1 MTRLHSTGS
10 TPAQKSWLPRQ
21 DKTQWNQGPQLLAV
35 PSHMWVAAYVIIF
48 RWIFIIVQKWSF
60 FCYHLQVS
68 YENTSQDHRQPP
80 LIIQVLFLDNWIE
93 ISCFSFPAWP
103 LWTEGELHIP
113 GKADSSFDWCKVC
126 LLSNHQPLLSI
137 ESLNPEQKHS
147 KIFRRSIILPDLR
160 NHGESPPSN
169 FMSLRWVSAKSVIL
183 LVRWEAQFSRIS
195 FAALSIISL
204 FFARQMSADLQRL
217 TSHLGVSK
225 VATKCLL
232 FIILDISR
240 WQCWATPQ
248 VEGLPCTQHSPG
260 DSPDMKYPEWKAYSS
275 RPELVSRLVVA
286 ATSPLDTEASLLRW
300 ERNKKAMKIMAEIYE
315 GLSEETMARLNSSS
329 EFKLSA
335 NTALKEVL
343 TDSSER
349 ALFLSNLGK
358 VNVRALLRCNM
369 ELSTFPDMDGRTFD
383 GPTLFISGEKEPVW
397 KGDGEV
403 RRIRQLFP
411 NSRFVK
417 LAGASYWPHTEAN
430 KEFLMQT
437 VAFLQTKFYWFVQG
451 NLESLILNQGII
463 LFRIIVLL
471 QSETQDLDLVRT
483 FILQM

>member
-1 MTRLHSTGS
+1 MTIWGS
-10 TPAQKSWLPRQ
+10 VKAACLCRSAVFQGVARFHTSPKVLVAPAGQDTVKPRPPA
-21 DKTQWNQGPQLLAV
+21 TSSSLA
-35 PSHMWVAAYVIIF
+35 Y
-48 RWIFIIVQKWSF
+48 
-60 FCYHLQVS
+60 VS

-80 LIIQVLFLDNWIE
+80 LIIQHGLFGRKENFTSL
-93 ISCFSFPAWP
+93 
-103 LWTEGELHIP
+103 
-113 GKADSSFDWCKVC
+113 GKQIHHLTDA
-126 LLSNHQPLLSI
+126 
-137 ESLNPEQKHS
+137 
-147 KIFRRSIILPDLR
+147 RRSIILPDLR

-169 FMSLRWVSAKSVIL
+169 FMSLR
-183 LVRWEAQFSRIS
+183 
-195 FAALSIISL
+195 
-204 FFARQMSADLQRL
+204 QMSADLQRL

-225 VATKCLL
+225 VAMLGH
-232 FIILDISR
+232 
-240 WQCWATPQ
+240 ATGGR
-248 VEGLPCTQHSPG
+248 VAMYTAL
-260 DSPDMKYPEWKAYSS
+260 A

-417 LAGASYWPHTEAN
+417 LASASYWPHTEAN

-437 VAFLQTKFYWFVQG
+437 VAFLQTKFY
-451 NLESLILNQGII
+451 
-463 LFRIIVLL
+463 
-471 QSETQDLDLVRT
+471 
-483 FILQM
+483 